1 MIHQKFI
8 RDWEKDFPWQDIA
21 QVEQDLVISRAIVEI
36 FSDELLRKSLAFR
49 GGTALHK
56 LYISPQARYSE
67 DIDLLQIKSEPINP
81 VLKRI
86 REKLSFLGTKRIVK
100 QHLHNNT
107 MIYRFDTEIQ
117 PIVNMRLKIE
127 INTREHMNVL
137 GVQEIPYKVNNGWF
151 SGECYVTGF
160 VIEELLGSK
169 LKALY
174 GRKKGRDL
182 FDLYW
187 AFIHRNIDYDKLL
200 YCNKKYY
207 ENAAQKPPTNKQF
220 LKNMEEKLSDVE
232 FTNDI
237 ISVLKPE
244 IEYDEKEAWEKVRKE
259 LKINVDTI
267 N

>member
-1 MIHQKFI
+1 MIHQNFI
-8 RDWEKDFPWQDIA
+8 REWEKNYPWKEIA
-21 QVEQDLVISRAIVEI
+21 QVEQDLVVSRAIVEM
-36 FSDELLRKSLAFR
+36 FSDDLLKKSLAFR

-67 DIDLLQIKSEPINP
+67 DIDLVQINSEPINP

-100 QHLHNNT
+100 QHIHNNT

-127 INTREHMNVL
+127 INTREHLNIF
-137 GVQEIPYKVNNGWF
+137 GVQEIPYKVENGWF
-151 SGECYVTGF
+151 SGECNVTGF
-160 VIEELLGSK
+160 AIEELLGSK

-187 AFIHRNIDYDKLL
+187 AFTHLNIDIEKLL
-200 YCNKKYY
+200 FCNKKHY
-207 ENAAQKPPTNKQF
+207 ENAEQKPPTNRQF
-220 LKNMEEKLSDVE
+220 LHNMEEKLTDVE

-237 ISVLKPE
+237 FSVIKPD
-244 IEYDEKEAWEKVRKE
+244 IEYDNITAWEKVRSE
-259 LKINVDTI
+259 LQMEYDK
-267 N
+267 

>member
-8 RDWEKDFPWQDIA
+8 REWEKDHPWKDIA
-21 QVEQDLVISRAIVEI
+21 QVEQDLVISRAIIEI

-56 LYISPQARYSE
+56 IYISPQARYSE
-67 DIDLLQIKSEPINP
+67 DLDIVQINSEPIKP

-86 REKLSFLGTKRIVK
+86 REKLSFLGTKRTVK
-100 QHLHNNT
+100 QHIHNNT
-107 MIYRFDTEIQ
+107 MIYRFDSEIQ

-127 INTREHMNVL
+127 INTREHLNIF
-137 GVQEIPYKVNNGWF
+137 GVQEFSYLVENGWF
-151 SGECYVTGF
+151 SGECNVSGF

-187 AFIHRNIDYDKLL
+187 AFTHLNIDIEKLL
-200 YCNKKYY
+200 YCNKKHY
-207 ENAAQKPPTNKQF
+207 ENAEQKLPTNKQF
-220 LKNMEEKLSDVE
+220 LRNMEEKLNDVE

-237 ISVLKPE
+237 SSVLKSG
-244 IEYDEKEAWEKVRKE
+244 IEYDNVTAWEKVRNV
-259 LKINVDTI
+259 LKIVYDK
-267 N
+267 